1 MVFEDNGNLRLYQND
16 DSVVW
21 STESQWRHAETFG
34 LADDGKLVFY
44 NKEGNSVWDSDEKVT
59 FNSGNKI
66 TSIKLELYYLALNI
80 VWCFKPKSNH
90 RSKSNFVRHISSKVD
105 VKQKHNFTD

>member
-1 MVFEDNGNLRLYQND
+1 MVFEDNGDLLLYQND

-21 STESQWRHAETFG
+21 STETEARHAETFG

-44 NKEGNSVWDSDEKVT
+44 NKDGNSVWDSKSDEKIT

-66 TSIKLELYYLALNI
+66 ALIKLEPILLRIFL
-80 VWCFKPKSNH
+80 
-90 RSKSNFVRHISSKVD
+90 SKYIMLSAQHQIIS
-105 VKQKHNFTD
+105 QM

>member
-1 MVFEDNGNLRLYQND
+1 MVFEDNGDLRLYQND

-21 STESQWRHAETFG
+21 STESQLLHAETFG

-44 NKEGNSVWDSDEKVT
+44 NKNGNSVWDSESDEKIT

-66 TSIKLELYYLALNI
+66 AFINSLNA
-80 VWCFKPKSNH
+80 
-90 RSKSNFVRHISSKVD
+90 KVA
-105 VKQKHNFTD
+105 TI

>member
-1 MVFEDNGNLRLYQND
+1 MVFEDKDNLLLYQNN

-21 STESQWRHAETFG
+21 STENQVLHAETFG

-44 NKEGNSVWDSDEKVT
+44 NKDGNSVWYSESDEKVT

-66 TSIKLELYYLALNI
+66 EPYYFALNI
-80 VWCFKPKSNH
+80 TQCFKPKSNR
-90 RSKSNFVRHISSKVD
+90 RSNVAE
-105 VKQKHNFTD
+105 VKTS

>member
-1 MVFEDNGNLRLYQND
+1 MVFEDNGNLLLYQND

-44 NKEGNSVWDSDEKVT
+44 NKEGNSVWDSESDEKVT

-66 TSIKLELYYLALNI
+66 T
-80 VWCFKPKSNH
+80 
-90 RSKSNFVRHISSKVD
+90 
-105 VKQKHNFTD
+105 

>member
-1 MVFEDNGNLRLYQND
+1 MVFEDNGNLLLYQNN

-21 STESQWRHAETFG
+21 STKSQAPHAETFG

-44 NKEGNSVWDSDEKVT
+44 NKDGNSVWDSKSDEKIT

-66 TSIKLELYYLALNI
+66 ALIKLEPYYLASDI
-80 VWCFKPKSNH
+80 P
-90 RSKSNFVRHISSKVD
+90 
-105 VKQKHNFTD
+105 Q

>member
-1 MVFEDNGNLRLYQND
+1 MVFEDNGNLLLYQNN

-21 STESQWRHAETFG
+21 STKIQAPHAETFG

-44 NKEGNSVWDSDEKVT
+44 NKDGNSVWNSESDEKVT

-66 TSIKLELYYLALNI
+66 ITILLCLEYYSVL
-80 VWCFKPKSNH
+80 
-90 RSKSNFVRHISSKVD
+90 
-105 VKQKHNFTD
+105 

>member
-1 MVFEDNGNLRLYQND
+1 MVIEDNGYLHLYQNG

-21 STESQWRHAETFG
+21 STQSQWRHAETFA

-44 NKEGNSVWDSDEKVT
+44 NKEGNSVWDSESDEKVT

-66 TSIKLELYYLALNI
+66 T
-80 VWCFKPKSNH
+80 
-90 RSKSNFVRHISSKVD
+90 
-105 VKQKHNFTD
+105 

>member
-1 MVFEDNGNLRLYQND
+1 MVFEDNGNLLLYQNN

-21 STESQWRHAETFG
+21 STESQARHAETFG

-44 NKEGNSVWDSDEKVT
+44 NKDGNSVWDSESDEKVT

-66 TSIKLELYYLALNI
+66 RTILLCFEYYSVL
-80 VWCFKPKSNH
+80 
-90 RSKSNFVRHISSKVD
+90 
-105 VKQKHNFTD
+105 